1 MPAALVPVPGRA
13 ASHHWHIRYL
23 PACLPA
29 WLGQA
34 LPSDQAIV
42 LPTCPTATRLNYVQA
57 DANMLRPPFQKFV
70 CLIPSNTTVQ
80 KRSFVPIVN
89 LSYLDPAA
97 TAALRKELVLEAA
110 ALENIEVGWSHKKP
124 EDQ

>member
-1 MPAALVPVPGRA
+1 
-13 ASHHWHIRYL
+13 
-23 PACLPA
+23 
-29 WLGQA
+29 
-34 LPSDQAIV
+34 
-42 LPTCPTATRLNYVQA
+42 
-57 DANMLRPPFQKFV
+57 MLRPPFQKFV

>member
-1 MPAALVPVPGRA
+1 MPL
-13 ASHHWHIRYL
+13 
-23 PACLPA
+23 
-29 WLGQA
+29 
-34 LPSDQAIV
+34 
-42 LPTCPTATRLNYVQA
+42 
-57 DANMLRPPFQKFV
+57 
-70 CLIPSNTTVQ
+70 
-80 KRSFVPIVN
+80 VN